1 MKFIIEDKAK
11 NYILKKNI
19 KEIAVSVKAFSC
31 WGGPQNVATVT
42 VGKPKK
48 LDEYNHFSTEELE
61 IYVHKSVRL
70 KEDYLTIDLEGF
82 LFLKSLT
89 VHGISLFF

>member
-1 MKFIIEDKAK
+1 M
-11 NYILKKNI
+11 
-19 KEIAVSVKAFSC
+19 
-31 WGGPQNVATVT
+31 T

-61 IYVHKSVRL
+61 IYVHKSVKL
-70 KEDYLTIDLEGF
+70 KEEHLTIAMEGF

>member
-31 WGGPQNVATVT
+31 
-42 VGKPKK
+42 
-48 LDEYNHFSTEELE
+48 
-61 IYVHKSVRL
+61 
-70 KEDYLTIDLEGF
+70 
-82 LFLKSLT
+82 
-89 VHGISLFF
+89 